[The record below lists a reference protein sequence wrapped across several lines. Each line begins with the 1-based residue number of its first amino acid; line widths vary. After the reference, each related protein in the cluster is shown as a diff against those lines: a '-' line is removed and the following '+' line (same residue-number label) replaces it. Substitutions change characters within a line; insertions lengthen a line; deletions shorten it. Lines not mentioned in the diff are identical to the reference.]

1 MVDHHTS
8 KLDIQGFTEGTLT
21 NNYPWLLMELLAL
34 KSNLMLNLGKFDTF
48 FNLKIKGVH
57 V

>member
-1 MVDHHTS
+1 
-8 KLDIQGFTEGTLT
+8 
-21 NNYPWLLMELLAL
+21 MELLAL

-57 V
+57 VETHNIRFKNV